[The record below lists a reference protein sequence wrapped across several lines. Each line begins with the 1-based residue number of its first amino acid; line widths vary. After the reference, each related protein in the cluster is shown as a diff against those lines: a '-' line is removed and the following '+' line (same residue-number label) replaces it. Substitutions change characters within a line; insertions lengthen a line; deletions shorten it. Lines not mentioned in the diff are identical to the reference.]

1 MLHHRGHREHR
12 ERNRKAFK
20 IKRAFSKSRNPE
32 FFENPAFGF
41 WLYFDLLFSV
51 SSVPSVVRNG
61 NKVDRKIRIL
71 VAEADSVFR
80 KMVEESLQ
88 QSRSSYLLKKVST
101 GAKCL
106 QELKKEKFD
115 VLLLDH
121 TLPDGEGLDWLRE
134 FNEQGIGIPTIFV
147 TPKGDPRLAV
157 AAMKEGVF
165 DYINRSAEC
174 AKAFPFVI
182 HRAVEGH
189 SLMVEKVRLQRE
201 LIETKNFLESIVEK
215 AGDAIS
221 VVDLEGRILYWNE
234 GAERIYGYSK
244 EEARG
249 KILIDLL
256 ALRDEKAHFD
266 EKKSQQALMTRVL
279 GGESVSQVEV
289 KRKAKDGREILT
301 SMTLSPLRDAEEK
314 IVGVSRICR
323 DITHLKKAEERL
335 FLTERLSSLG
345 ELTAGVAHELR
356 NPLAGIKLNT
366 QILSRRKDLPDMEK
380 RVLESTQE
388 GIDKI
393 QKIVED
399 MLHFAKPKPAH
410 FKEEAVNEAVEKSLL
425 ILQPKLKK
433 NNIQLSFEKGE
444 DLPALRIDLHQ
455 IQQVLINL
463 LLNAIQAM
471 EKGGALTI
479 RTFLQPGGVG
489 IAVRDTGIGIPK
501 SNLKKIFDPF
511 FTTKSEGTGLG
522 LSISL
527 KILEKHGATLEVVSK
542 EGKGSIFTIHL
553 PQGNRE

>member
-1 MLHHRGHREHR
+1 M
-12 ERNRKAFK
+12 
-20 IKRAFSKSRNPE
+20 
-32 FFENPAFGF
+32 
-41 WLYFDLLFSV
+41 
-51 SSVPSVVRNG
+51 
-61 NKVDRKIRIL
+61 DRKIRIL

-80 KMVEESLQ
+80 KMVEESLCE
-88 QSRSSYLLKKVST
+88 SRGFYLLQKVST
-101 GAKCL
+101 GEECL
-106 QELKKEKFD
+106 KSLKKEKFD

-121 TLPDGEGLDWLRE
+121 TLPDGDGLDWLRK
-134 FNEQGIGIPTIFV
+134 FNEEGVGVPTIFV
-147 TPKGDPRLAV
+147 TPKGDPRLAL

-189 SLMVEKVRLQRE
+189 SLMVEKVRLQKE

-221 VVDLEGRILYWNE
+221 VVDLEGKILYWNE
-234 GAERIYGYSK
+234 GAERIFGYPK
-244 EEARG
+244 EEARE
-249 KILIDLL
+249 KNLFALL
-256 ALRDEKAHFD
+256 ARKD
-266 EKKSQQALMTRVL
+266 EKKRAAEKIFHQELLDRVL
-279 GGESVSQVEV
+279 KGESVSQVEV
-289 KRKAKDGREILT
+289 KRRAKDGREILI
-301 SMTLSPLRDAEEK
+301 SMTLSPLRNAEGK

-323 DITHLKKAEERL
+323 DITDQKKAEERL
-335 FLTERLSSLG
+335 LLTERLSSLG

-356 NPLAGIKLNT
+356 NPLAGIKLNN
-366 QILSRRKDLPDMEK
+366 QILARRKDLPEMEK
-380 RVLESTQE
+380 RLLDSTQE

-410 FKEEAVNEAVEKSLL
+410 FKEEAINEAVEKSLL
-425 ILQPKLKK
+425 VLQPKLKK
-433 NNIQLSFEKGE
+433 ANIQLSLEKGE
-444 DLPALRIDLHQ
+444 GLPPVRIDQHQ

-471 EKGGALTI
+471 EKGGTLTI
-479 RTFLQPGGVG
+479 QTFSRPGGVG
-489 IAVRDTGIGIPK
+489 LAVKDTGIGIPR

-527 KILEKHGATLEVVSK
+527 KILEKHGATLEVVST
-542 EGKGSIFTIHL
+542 EGKGSTFTIHL
-553 PQGNRE
+553 PRGDKS